1 MSGAWQVFFPKWDR
15 KQAAQ
20 KKIVLVSG
28 KLLKAKEIAFVSE
41 ILHSDVSVWKQAWRL
56 VK

>member
-28 KLLKAKEIAFVSE
+28 KFLKAKEIAFVSE
-41 ILHSDVSVWKQAWRL
+41 ILHSDVGV
-56 VK
+56 